1 MELKYGCARV
11 IHGAK
16 LWRRIQIEILERVG
30 VLSVDV
36 TIAERAGELLADM
49 RRKGRAAA
57 AEDVLIAATAL
68 VHTFAISSR
77 FQGCRSKTGCNAKHS
92 GTYIPRTLRRPDD
105 FREYAP
111 GRALQSG

>member
-1 MELKYGCARV
+1 MRRLEAIRDRAKFTSVVCVMELKYGCARV

-16 LWRRIQIEILERVG
+16 LWQRIQIEILERVG

-36 TIAERAGELLADM
+36 TIAEQAGELLADM

-68 VHTFAISSR
+68 VHGLVVVTHNIRDFVAI
-77 FQGCRSKTGCNAKHS
+77 
-92 GTYIPRTLRRPDD
+92 
-105 FREYAP
+105 P
-111 GRALQSG
+111 GLQVEDWM